1 VIRDVFSQAE
11 GFLLLRAVFEPNGK
25 MWVRALLPVRR
36 AQLDLFAGQLSRNLP
51 SSVFSDVEN
60 IWKSCALR
68 WLTGFSPHCMVVRF
82 RGQSDSDMQVRLQ
95 RRVRL
100 D

>member
-1 VIRDVFSQAE
+1 
-11 GFLLLRAVFEPNGK
+11 
-25 MWVRALLPVRR
+25 MWERVLLPVRR
-36 AQLDLFAGQLSRNLP
+36 AQLDFFLP
-51 SSVFSDVEN
+51 PALPQPATAQFLQTVEI
-60 IWKSCALR
+60 IWKSCALG